1 MRGNKKFPP
10 YNKTSFVVS
19 CERPLLRIIR
29 VSARQKVFREQ
40 GSTCAVFPRYQR
52 SLRSLVSLDFIGCF
66 PDSSKQPGG
75 GGRGKMKGG
84 RVMGEGVD
92 DGQGNRH
99 PYQLNT
105 LSKRQGSYS
114 SVFQH
119 TYLRQGDG
127 INIFPVI
134 ELAW

>member
-1 MRGNKKFPP
+1 
-10 YNKTSFVVS
+10 
-19 CERPLLRIIR
+19 
-29 VSARQKVFREQ
+29 
-40 GSTCAVFPRYQR
+40 
-52 SLRSLVSLDFIGCF
+52 
-66 PDSSKQPGG
+66 
-75 GGRGKMKGG
+75 
-84 RVMGEGVD
+84 MGEGVD

-105 LSKRQGSYS
+105 LSKRLGSYS

-119 TYLRQGDG
+119 TYLKRGDG